1 MEVGVGRTSMS
12 LKELKRVEVLGR
24 VRAGTLS
31 LVGASTL
38 MGVSYRQAKRLWRR
52 FRQRGAVG
60 LRHRSAGRPSPRRK
74 KAAFKRRVLSLIRR
88 HFLGDD
94 EHEAFGPTLIA
105 ETLAEDHQLKV
116 DAETIRRW
124 MLENGLWRRV
134 REAPKH
140 RRRRERKA
148 HFGELVQMD
157 GSFESWLEDR
167 GPRGC
172 LMNLVDDAT
181 GRCGGRFE
189 AQETIWGAVRGV
201 RGWIA
206 KYGIPQALY
215 TDWKNVYVR
224 KPTPL
229 ELGAGEV
236 PLTAFGR
243 MCAKLG
249 IRIIPASSPQA
260 KGRVERSHGTHQ
272 DRLIK
277 KLRRAGI
284 RDYEAANTY
293 LETTYWPTHNVRF
306 SQAPGSSEDFHIGV
320 PPEVDLDQVFRIET
334 ERTVTNDW
342 VVRHEGRLLQ
352 IERTGRV
359 YPPARST
366 VRVCEYEDGHLEVWY
381 RDQRVRWTEMTGTHG
396 TKARVE
402 VPSRR
407 TAGRTKTPGVRV
419 LRRRPAASHPWRR
432 GGQHLCDHMGWS
444 TPKKARPRCGNA
456 GGVDEQR
463 ALAHP
468 SLEIVRPPRPT
479 WAGAERPHDSHIP
492 TAPPSS

>member
-12 LKELKRVEVLGR
+12 LKELKRIEVLGR

-52 FRQRGAVG
+52 FRRRGAVG
-60 LRHRSAGRPSPRRK
+60 LRHGSAGRPSPRRK

-88 HFLGDD
+88 DFLGDD
-94 EHEAFGPTLIA
+94 KHDPFGPTLIA
-105 ETLAEDHQLKV
+105 ETLSEDYKLKV

-124 MLENGLWRRV
+124 MLEKGLWSRV
-134 REAPKH
+134 RAAPKH
-140 RRRRERKA
+140 RKRRERKA

-167 GPRGC
+167 GRTGC

-189 AQETIWGAVRGV
+189 AQETIWGAVRSL

-206 KYGIPQALY
+206 SYGIPQALY

-229 ELGAGEV
+229 ELAAGEV
-236 PLTAFGR
+236 ALTAFGG
-243 MCAKLG
+243 MCSKLG

-260 KGRVERSHGTHQ
+260 KGRVERSNGTHQ

-277 KLRRAGI
+277 KLRRAGVS
-284 RDYEAANTY
+284 DYEAANAY
-293 LETTYWPTHNVRF
+293 LETKYWPMHNARF
-306 SQAPGSSEDFHIGV
+306 SKEPGSSEDFHTRV

-334 ERTVTNDW
+334 ERTVNNDW
-342 VVRHEGRLLQ
+342 VVRHDGRLLQ
-352 IERTGRV
+352 IERKGRI

-366 VRVCEYEDGHLEVWY
+366 VLVCEYEDGHLEVRY
-381 RDQRVRWTEMTGTHG
+381 RDQPVRWTEITGLAAA
-396 TKARVE
+396 KEAV
-402 VPSRR
+402 VAPSRR
-407 TAGRTKTPGVRV
+407 TTGRTKTPGVVV
-419 LRRRPAASHPWRR
+419 LRRRQDGHPW
-432 GGQHLCDHMGWS
+432 QQGWQRMRDGLPWAA
-444 TPKKARPRCGNA
+444 PKHPRCGNG

-463 ALAHP
+463 TLAHP
-468 SLEIVRPPRPT
+468 SLEIVRAPESLRAAPR
-479 WAGAERPHDSHIP
+479 RPHDSHIP
-492 TAPPSS
+492 TAPSQP